1 MNSIER
7 IFERLIWQSRYL
19 VVCAVIASIAVAVMV
34 FFIATVDVVS
44 FISGAFQ
51 FAWLPYEQRDVMRM
65 KLIGSV
71 VKIIDI
77 YLLGVVMLI
86 FGLGLY
92 ELFVSKINEAEGSEF
107 ADRLLLI
114 RSIDD
119 LKNRLANVVLLMLVV
134 KFFQEALQLTYETP
148 LTLLSLAGGV
158 LLLAGGL
165 FLSHLK
171 TTSKH

>member
-1 MNSIER
+1 MNSLER
-7 IFERLIWQSRYL
+7 IFERLIWQSRFL
-19 VVCAVIASIAVAVMV
+19 VVFAVIASIAVAVMV

-51 FAWLPYEQRDVMRM
+51 FAGLPYEQRDATRM
-65 KLIGSV
+65 QLIASV

-119 LKNRLANVVLLMLVV
+119 LKSRLANVVLLMLVV
-134 KFFQEALQLTYETP
+134 KFFQEALQLSYQTP
-148 LTLLSLAGGV
+148 LELLSLAGGV

-165 FLSHLK
+165 YLSHLK
-171 TTSKH
+171 TPSKH